1 MCTALSN
8 IGYVYMDKGNIGKA
22 IEYYLKCIELN
33 KGKYEENQQANYS
46 YIATAYSRIKDTAN
60 AFYYFNE
67 ALQIA
72 IKEKDLHEQAS
83 NLNNIGTAYFH
94 VNDYLNAE
102 KYYEQALKLYKTT
115 GSKSDY
121 AGTLM
126 NVGAI
131 QIKKKNF
138 KKANVCLTEVLTITR
153 ENDFKVTEMLCLAS
167 FGELYA
173 QTNRFDKADSCFKE
187 SIKMALSFSSK
198 SYIRNIL
205 GVAAESYA
213 TSENYKKSYES
224 LKEYIKYN
232 DSLTIEEN
240 QKLMAQSS
248 AKYSVSQ
255 KQASIDLLKKD
266 GEIANAKMESD
277 RKTKV
282 LLLSILGLSVLAMFV
297 IYNRYRLTQKQ
308 KKIIEKQKHE
318 VEQQKDII
326 EHQKELVDEKQ
337 KEILDSIT
345 YAKRLQRAILPPTH
359 LIDKHIPSNFVLYQ
373 PKDIVA
379 GDFYWMHEA
388 NGCVLIAAA
397 DSTGHGV
404 PGAMVSIVCS
414 NSLDKAVKEFK
425 LTEPGEILDKTTELV
440 LDTFAKSGEEI
451 KDGMDISLLL
461 IDKANRI
468 IKWSGANNQLW
479 YIGSAVSSSAVENRQ
494 INEVKA
500 NKQPV
505 GKSDHQVPFVTHQFD
520 WQDGLIFYL
529 LTDGYADQFGGQK
542 GKKYKY
548 KQLEEKLVSIA
559 HLTMHEQKNILTKE
573 FESWRGI
580 HEQVDDVTLIAI
592 KLT

>member
-1 MCTALSN
+1 MRKIALFENIIFKKCISFFVALFFLCSINLYSQNAIQDKIWAIQEIEYSKPDTAYKQADEILAIKNLADSFKLKLILIKGDVQWQWGDFDSSLFYYEKALQLAKDLKRERGVCTALSN

-379 GDFYWMHEA
+379 ADFYWMHEA
-388 NGCVLIAAA
+388 NG
-397 DSTGHGV
+397 
-404 PGAMVSIVCS
+404 
-414 NSLDKAVKEFK
+414 
-425 LTEPGEILDKTTELV
+425 
-440 LDTFAKSGEEI
+440 
-451 KDGMDISLLL
+451 
-461 IDKANRI
+461 
-468 IKWSGANNQLW
+468 
-479 YIGSAVSSSAVENRQ
+479 
-494 INEVKA
+494 
-500 NKQPV
+500 
-505 GKSDHQVPFVTHQFD
+505 
-520 WQDGLIFYL
+520 
-529 LTDGYADQFGGQK
+529 
-542 GKKYKY
+542 
-548 KQLEEKLVSIA
+548 
-559 HLTMHEQKNILTKE
+559 
-573 FESWRGI
+573 
-580 HEQVDDVTLIAI
+580 
-592 KLT
+592 